1 MKRIDTC
8 EFRHYT
14 FHFGCGDLG
23 ARMLGMF
30 VDCDYDYSDTY
41 EGDKIIFSIG
51 CWGGCTMKS

>member
-51 CWGGCTMKS
+51 CWGGVR